1 MFSEAQR
8 SLQRILFASS
18 LLVLAA
24 AGLAAQVPSPASHS
38 ETAAKYGKLPLSFE
52 ANQGQAAAGVRF
64 LSRGSGYGLDLTDS
78 GAILSLTHQKSLR
91 GKLKGPAKK
100 LTSTD
105 TIRLQLVGASG
116 HAQASGAD
124 QLPGVANYMIGNDPS
139 HWHTNLP
146 TYAKVKYT
154 SVYPGVDLVYYG
166 NQSQLEYDFVL
177 APKANS
183 EAIRLQF
190 AGATRLNL
198 AANGDLQVSAPHG
211 AIAFDHPTIYQLIE
225 GQREPVQGR
234 FKLLANNQVGFALGR
249 YDHSQPLL
257 LDPVLTYSTYL
268 GGSNDAGAFT
278 VAVDNMGAAYVAG
291 VTTSSS
297 FPVTTGSFQNTI
309 KDSLTAFVS
318 KLNPTGTALVYST
331 YLGGSG
337 NPDFGEAVYGITVDR
352 SGDAYMV
359 GGTGSANFPVTAE
372 AFQAINNGT
381 AADGANVFVTE
392 FNPAGNALVYSTF
405 LGGSVVDIG
414 YGIAIDSAGNAYVTG
429 SAESTNFPVTSGAF
443 QAQNKAGSPGYNAFI
458 AKFNPTGSLI
468 YSTYLGGSGNDRPLG
483 IAIDSAGD
491 AYVAGEAY
499 SADFPVTSGAFQT
512 QNHAAALGTSNAFIT
527 KLNPTGTALIY
538 STYLGGA
545 GISNATIQV
554 STGDV
559 ANGIAVDSS
568 KDVYV
573 AGSAASIDF
582 PVTDGAIQAVNNAAA
597 NQLSNAFVTKI
608 NPTGTGLV
616 YSTYLGGSGSPD
628 NNGDGGSGVAV
639 DGAGEAYITG
649 STGSSNFPVTSGA
662 VQTVNNG
669 FPGQVVFISKI
680 NEAGTALLYSTYLG
694 GSGGG
699 ELTVVGGI
707 ALDGSGNAYV
717 AGFTASANFPVTEG
731 AFQTVSPGLYLDN
744 FVAKLAIP
752 STTVTPTIGTTT
764 TVTSSANPQTQ
775 GTAVTFTSTVTENS
789 GTVTPTGSVVFTV
802 DGGTGTSVALNTAG
816 AAAYTTSTLTAGTH
830 TILASYGGSET
841 DETSSGNLTETI
853 TATSGGGP
861 PPAPAKTTTTVT
873 SSSPTSDQGTSVTFT
888 ATVSSSVTGSITG
901 TVTFYDGTTTLG
913 TGTLTSGA
921 ATFSTSSLSVG
932 THSITATFGGDTL
945 YLTSTSSP
953 LSQVVVT
960 PGITFTANPTTLTVA
975 KGSSGTVVITATP
988 TGGYSGTITFACGT
1002 LPADASCTFA
1012 PPTLTFTS
1020 SSSAQ
1025 TSTLTFSTKATTSA
1039 ALTHGPGKIY
1049 APGILAALLLLPLSF
1064 RKRLRRLSVGRVW
1077 TASLLLLFT
1086 ITAAAG
1092 LLGITGCGASGSNS
1106 TPAGTYSVPVTITA
1120 GTSTS
1125 SLSLTIVVQ

>member
-24 AGLAAQVPSPASHS
+24 AGLAAQVPSPASHP

-78 GAILSLTHQKSLR
+78 GAILSLTHQKSPR
-91 GKLKGPAKK
+91 AKSKGPAKK
-100 LTSTD
+100 LTLTD
-105 TIRLQLVGASG
+105 TIRLQLVGASPQT
-116 HAQASGAD
+116 QAIGTD
-124 QLPGVANYMIGNDPS
+124 QLPGVANYMIDNDPS

-249 YDHSQPLL
+249 YDHSQPLII
-257 LDPVLTYSTYL
+257 DPVLTYSTYL
-268 GGSNDAGAFT
+268 GSLGGNPAAFGAIAIDSTGDA
-278 VAVDNMGAAYVAG
+278 YLAG
-291 VTTSSS
+291 ETASST
-297 FPVTTGSFQNTI
+297 FPVTTGSFQSTK
-309 KDSLTAFVS
+309 KDSVTAFVS

-331 YLGGSG
+331 YLGGSS
-337 NPDFGEAVYGITVDR
+337 NPEFGDEATGITVDS
-352 SGDAYMV
+352 SGDAYLV
-359 GGTGSANFPVTAE
+359 GITGATNFPVTGN
-372 AFQAINNGT
+372 AFQMVNNAAATGGGT
-381 AADGANVFVTE
+381 VFVTKL
-392 FNPAGNALVYSTF
+392 NPAGNALVYSTF
-405 LGGSVVDIG
+405 LGGSTTDEG
-414 YGIAIDSAGNAYVTG
+414 DSIAIDSAGNAYVTG
-429 SAESTNFPVTSGAF
+429 IAASSDFPVTNGAL
-443 QAQNKAGSPGYNAFI
+443 QLQNGAPATSTTGNAFVT
-458 AKFNPTGSLI
+458 KLDSTGSHLI
-468 YSTYLGGSGNDRPLG
+468 YSTYLGGKGNIRDYGSG
-483 IAIDSAGD
+483 IAVDSAGD
-491 AYVAGEAY
+491 AYVTGQA
-499 SADFPVTSGAFQT
+499 SSSDFPVTTGAFQT
-512 QNHAAALGTSNAFIT
+512 ANNAAASGGTNAFVAKI
-527 KLNPTGTALIY
+527 NPTGTALIY
-538 STYLGGA
+538 STYLGG
-545 GISNATIQV
+545 NV
-554 STGDV
+554 GDS
-559 ANGIAVDSS
+559 ANGIALDSS
-568 KDVYV
+568 NNAYV
-573 AGSAASIDF
+573 VGTANSSDF
-582 PVTDGAIQAVNNAAA
+582 PITTGAFQAANNAATGGGA
-597 NQLSNAFVTKI
+597 NAFITKI
-608 NPTGTGLV
+608 NP
-616 YSTYLGGSGSPD
+616 
-628 NNGDGGSGVAV
+628 A
-639 DGAGEAYITG
+639 GA
-649 STGSSNFPVTSGA
+649 
-662 VQTVNNG
+662 
-669 FPGQVVFISKI
+669 
-680 NEAGTALLYSTYLG
+680 ALLYSTYLG
-694 GSGGG
+694 GSGGENG
-699 ELTVVGGI
+699 NGITVDLAGDACVIGTTYSSDFPVTNGAFQSVNKQPSGGSTSFISKFNPAGAALLYSTYLGGSGLVGDAGDFGLSI
-707 ALDGSGNAYV
+707 AVDGSGNAYV
-717 AGFTASANFPVTEG
+717 FGYTGSSDFPVTKG
-731 AFQTVSPGLYLDN
+731 AFDTTFVGSASGGLGSMF
-744 FVAKLAIP
+744 FVAKLAIG
-752 STTVTPTIGTTT
+752 STTTPTIPTTT
-764 TVTSSANPQTQ
+764 TVTSSANPQIQ

-789 GTVTPTGSVVFTV
+789 GTVTPTGSVAFSV
-802 DGGTGTSVALNTAG
+802 DGTAASTVALNSSGG
-816 AAAYTTSTLTAGTH
+816 ASYTTSTLTVGPH

-841 DETSSGNLTETI
+841 DETSSDSLTETI
-853 TATSGGGP
+853 TA
-861 PPAPAKTTTTVT
+861 AAAATTTSLT